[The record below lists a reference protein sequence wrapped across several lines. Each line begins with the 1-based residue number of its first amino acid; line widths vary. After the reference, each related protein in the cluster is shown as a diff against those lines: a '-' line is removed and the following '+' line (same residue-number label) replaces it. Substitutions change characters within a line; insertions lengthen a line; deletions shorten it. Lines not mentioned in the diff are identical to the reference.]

1 MKILITGASGLVGS
15 ELVPRL
21 KAIGHQVF
29 KLSRKSAEKSDEISW
44 DPYDGFA
51 PSESAKLEGIDA
63 VVHLAGESIAD
74 GNWSDEK
81 KKKIRDSRVLG
92 TRTLVDAIKNLEKPA
107 RIFVGSSAIGFYGS
121 RGDEILTEESEAGK
135 GYLPDVCKEWEA
147 ETDKA
152 ADFGARVVN
161 VRTGI
166 VLSKEGGALGKMLTP
181 FSLGLGGVIGSG
193 KQYMSWIS
201 IDDLVNILI
210 FVLNNDSIDGAVNAT
225 APDPATN
232 AEFTKALGSVMNRP
246 TIIPVPEFG
255 IKLLFG
261 EMGERLVIEGA
272 RVIPEKLKEA
282 GYKFIYEDLEAAL
295 KHALKS

>member
-1 MKILITGASGLVGS
+1 MKILVTGASGLVGS

-21 KAIGHQVF
+21 IAVGHQVF
-29 KLSRKSAEKSDEISW
+29 KLSRKPAQKSDEISW
-44 DPYDGFA
+44 DPYEGFESA
-51 PSESAKLEGIDA
+51 ESAKLEGIVA
-63 VVHLAGESIAD
+63 VIHLAGESIAD
-74 GNWSDEK
+74 GNWSVEK

-92 TRTLVDAIKNLEKPA
+92 TRTLVSTLKKLEKPP

-121 RGDEILTEESEAGK
+121 RGDEQLTEESDAGK

-147 ETDKA
+147 EADKA
-152 ADFGARVVN
+152 AEFGARVVH

-181 FSLGLGGVIGSG
+181 FSFGLGGVIGSG

-201 IDDLVNILI
+201 IDDLVNILM
-210 FVLNNDSIDGAVNAT
+210 FTLNNDSIEGAVNAT
-225 APDPATN
+225 APQPATN
-232 AEFTKALGSVMNRP
+232 EEFTKTLGSVMNRP
-246 TIIPVPEFG
+246 TFIPVPEFG

-272 RVIPEKLKEA
+272 RVIPKKLEEA
-282 GYKFIYEDLEAAL
+282 GFKFTYEDLESAL

>member
-1 MKILITGASGLVGS
+1 MKILVTGASGLVGS

-29 KLSRKSAEKSDEISW
+29 KLSRNAADNPDEISW
-44 DPYDGFA
+44 DPYIGFA
-51 PSESAKLEGIDA
+51 PDESEKLEGMDA

-74 GNWSDEK
+74 GNWSEEK

-92 TRTLVDAIKNLEKPA
+92 TRTLVGALNDLKKRP
-107 RIFVGSSAIGFYGS
+107 RIFVGASAIGFYGS
-121 RGDEILTEESEAGK
+121 RGDETLTEESEAGE
-135 GYLPDVCKEWEA
+135 GFLPDVCIEWEA
-147 ETDKA
+147 EADKA
-152 ADFGARVVN
+152 AEFGARVVH

-166 VLSKEGGALGKMLTP
+166 VLSKDGGALQKMLTP
-181 FSLGLGGVIGSG
+181 FNFGLGGVIGSG

-210 FVLNNDSIDGAVNAT
+210 FVLNNDDMKGAVNAT
-225 APDPATN
+225 SPNPATN
-232 AEFTKALGSVMNRP
+232 EEFTKTLGAVLSRP
-246 TIIPVPEFG
+246 TILPVPEFG

-272 RVIPEKLKEA
+272 RVIPEKLGEA
-282 GYKFIYEDLEAAL
+282 GYKFSYEELEPAL
-295 KHALKS
+295 RHALEN